1 MSSFKKKKKKILIIF
16 IIFIIVL
23 VSTWF
28 LFFGNKKV
36 KEEGII
42 NDEAD
47 SINNNNLNDNL
58 SIEKEQ
64 KQEQEQEQEEL
75 TNLKDESNL
84 TEPIAEFETRIIKKP
99 FGIYITPQN
108 SPVQPE
114 KFQGYHTGSDIE
126 YEDVDSEVEVFS
138 IANGKVA
145 LSRWVSGYGGVIII
159 SHNIE
164 GENILSLYGHLDPN
178 SLINI
183 DSYVE
188 KEWLL
193 QVAEE
198 DAKKIPVEEVYGEK
212 SYGEWIKKPQF
223 LLGGVTPELE
233 NELKNASPE
242 NPIEVTVKGFKAYCE
257 GAPQLSISGSF

>member
-183 DSYVE
+183 DSEVKKGDKVGILGKGGTNETDGERKHLHFGIIRGSEINLKGYVATE
-188 KEWLL
+188 
-193 QVAEE
+193 AELNGWY
-198 DAKKIPVEEVYGEK
+198 DPVE
-212 SYGEWIKKPQF
+212 F
-223 LLGGVTPELE
+223 L
-233 NELKNASPE
+233 NK
-242 NPIEVTVKGFKAYCE
+242 Y
-257 GAPQLSISGSF
+257 